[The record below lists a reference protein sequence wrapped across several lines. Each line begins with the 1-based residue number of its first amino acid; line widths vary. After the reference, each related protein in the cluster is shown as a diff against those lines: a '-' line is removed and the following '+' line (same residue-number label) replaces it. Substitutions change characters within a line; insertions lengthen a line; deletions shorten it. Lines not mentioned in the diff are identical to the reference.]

1 MTFRASPRIRRGK
14 NEATIR
20 YIPLTENDI
29 GGFNSID
36 LDRMTLEDLKELE
49 YRLEDL
55 RYDMEC
61 SEPADSGSIEYRFW
75 DRRLCKVEDFLD
87 SVQDLIE
94 ELEGPSV
101 RRPVFAAYR

>member
-1 MTFRASPRIRRGK
+1 M
-14 NEATIR
+14 
-20 YIPLTENDI
+20 PLTENGI
-29 GGFNSID
+29 GGFNSVD
-36 LDRMTLEDLKELE
+36 LDKMTLEDLRKLE

-61 SEPADSGSIEYRFW
+61 SEPADCGSIEHRFW

-87 SVQDLIE
+87 SVQDLIGD
-94 ELEGPSV
+94 LEAPAA